1 MQRFNSGIPQGV
13 LLEYLLLN
21 INDLEEE
28 VNNEVTKCSDD
39 TKLFTITIMKTA
51 KTCRGFQGTNHLW
64 DKEQINITVNTMQ
77 CTQGKKKKKKS
88 SS

>member
-1 MQRFNSGIPQGV
+1 M
-13 LLEYLLLN
+13 
-21 INDLEEE
+21 
-28 VNNEVTKCSDD
+28 TKCSDD

-88 SS
+88 SSWKQSEMVTKQAVY